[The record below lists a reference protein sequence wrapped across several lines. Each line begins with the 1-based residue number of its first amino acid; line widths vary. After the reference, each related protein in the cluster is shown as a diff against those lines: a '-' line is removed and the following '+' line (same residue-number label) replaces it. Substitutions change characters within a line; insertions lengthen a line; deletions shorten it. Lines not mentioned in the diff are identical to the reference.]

1 MANSLNKE
9 TSPYLLQH
17 AENPV
22 HWYPWGEPA
31 LKLARELNK
40 PILLSIGYSACHW
53 CHVMA
58 HESFEDDDI
67 AAVMNEHF
75 INIKVDREERP
86 DIDQIYQA
94 AHSMLSQKSG
104 GWPLTVFL
112 TPDQEPYFTGTYFPK
127 SAKYQ
132 LPGFADLIPRVA
144 QYYHE
149 RKDELRLQNSQLA
162 DALKRSIPVAS
173 NALNANQATLKL
185 AFDSLE
191 HSFDFEN
198 GGFGSAPNFP
208 NPADITLL
216 LHHAAGRSD
225 ASSRFSP
232 LLRDEASLLH
242 NTAEK
247 MALQMLTAMANG
259 GIYDQIGG
267 GFCRYSVDER
277 WNIPHFEKM
286 LYDNGQLLFLYCDGW
301 QISKDGR
308 YKQIVEET
316 VAWLAREMRDKNGAF
331 YSSLDADSMDENGH
345 SEEGAFYVWQPDI
358 VKALLTPEEF
368 VVASSCFGFDRAAN
382 FENPHSGHALWHPY
396 LARLPEQDEILLL
409 KNAQTKLFDARE
421 KRIRPNRDDKI
432 LTSWNA
438 LAIKGLA
445 RAGRV
450 FNRPDWV
457 RFAQDAVDFIREK
470 MWVNDA
476 LFATCKDDGFGNY
489 NAHLNAYLD
498 DYAFL
503 LDALIECLQADYRAI
518 DMSFALR
525 LADSLLGNFEAQDG
539 GFYFTSHTHEQL
551 IHRPKQGY
559 DNATPSG
566 NGIAAAALQKLGHIL
581 GEPNYLQAT
590 ERTLK
595 AFDNNI
601 ANNPAACA
609 SLCHA
614 LTEFL
619 SPPSLVIIKGET
631 KQMANWR
638 TEISQTYYPHHI
650 FIYLDE
656 SISDLPATLQ
666 RSVEPNV
673 NAWVCKGVEC
683 LPSVDNL
690 RDLKQLI

>member
-1 MANSLNKE
+1 MQNHLKTE

-17 AENPV
+17 ADNPV
-22 HWYPWGEPA
+22 QWYPWGEAA
-31 LKLARELNK
+31 LKLAREQDK

-58 HESFEDDDI
+58 HESFEDAEV
-67 AAVMNEHF
+67 AAVMNKHF

-86 DIDQIYQA
+86 DIDQIYQT

-112 TPDQEPYFTGTYFPK
+112 TPNQEPYFTGTYFPK
-127 SAKYQ
+127 TARYQ

-144 QYYHE
+144 AFYHE
-149 RKDELRLQNSQLA
+149 RKDDLAVQNNQLA
-162 DALKRSIPVAS
+162 DALKRTSPLPSSTLSAS
-173 NALNANQATLKL
+173 ETTLKL
-185 AFDSLE
+185 AFTSLE
-191 HSFDFEN
+191 RSFDYEH
-198 GGFGSAPNFP
+198 GGFGGAPKFP

-216 LHHAAGRSD
+216 LHQSSGRSD
-225 ASSRFSP
+225 TSSQSNVENRV
-232 LLRDEASLLH
+232 EASLLQKQ
-242 NTAEK
+242 AES
-247 MALQMLTAMANG
+247 MALQMLSAMANG

-301 QISKDGR
+301 QLIKDGR

-316 VAWLAREMRDKNGAF
+316 VAWLICEMTDKNGAF
-331 YSSLDADSMDENGH
+331 YSSLDADSRDAHGH
-345 SEEGAFYVWQPDI
+345 SEEGAFYVWQPDE

-368 VVASSCFGFDRAAN
+368 IVASRCFGFDRAAN
-382 FENPHSGHALWHPY
+382 FEGVAWHPY
-396 LARLPEQDEILLL
+396 LALPPEHDEVITL
-409 KNAQTKLFDARE
+409 KNAQTKLFEARE
-421 KRIRPNRDDKI
+421 KRARPGRDDKI

-457 RFAQDAVDFIREK
+457 SLAQDAVDFIRQN
-470 MWVNDA
+470 MWVNDQ
-476 LFATCKDDGFGNY
+476 LLATCKDDGSGNY
-489 NAHLNAYLD
+489 HAHLNAYLD

-503 LDALIECLQADYRAI
+503 LDALIELLQADYRAI
-518 DMSFALR
+518 DLAFAED
-525 LADSLLGNFEAQDG
+525 LAESLLENFESENG
-539 GFYFTSHTHEQL
+539 GFYFTSHTHESL

-559 DNATPSG
+559 DNATPNG
-566 NGIAAAALQKLGHIL
+566 NGIAAVALQKLGHIL
-581 GEPNYLQAT
+581 GEPRYLQAT

-595 AFDNNI
+595 AFDSSM

-614 LTEFL
+614 LEEFL
-619 SPPSLVIIKGET
+619 TPPTMVIIRGEAG
-631 KQMANWR
+631 QMAAWR
-638 TEISQTYYPHHI
+638 DVLNQTYYPHHL
-650 FIYLDE
+650 FFYLDE
-656 SISDLPATLQ
+656 NVADLPPTLQ
-666 RSVEPNV
+666 RNFTQDV
-673 NAWVCKGVEC
+673 NAWVCKGVVC
-683 LPSVDNL
+683 SPSLNDL
-690 RDLKQLI
+690 REIVKTL